1 MLAESLTALAA
12 ACGAGV
18 VQAAGTDAW
27 TGFRGRLAR
36 WLGRG
41 DAERETVELERLD
54 RTAALLTS
62 GDDGAVERE
71 QIRSEASWQSR
82 IEALLESLDEE
93 ERPIAATELRSILG
107 ERNDVGSGVSAS
119 ASAGGVAAQHLSN
132 HAEGGSVVANVVQG
146 GIHLGHPGPPDP
158 SRG

>member
-1 MLAESLTALAA
+1 M
-12 ACGAGV
+12 

-54 RTAALLTS
+54 RTAALLAS

-71 QIRSEASWQSR
+71 QIRAEASWQSR

-107 ERNDVGSGVSAS
+107 ERNGVGPGVS
-119 ASAGGVAAQHLSN
+119 ASAGGVAAQHLGN